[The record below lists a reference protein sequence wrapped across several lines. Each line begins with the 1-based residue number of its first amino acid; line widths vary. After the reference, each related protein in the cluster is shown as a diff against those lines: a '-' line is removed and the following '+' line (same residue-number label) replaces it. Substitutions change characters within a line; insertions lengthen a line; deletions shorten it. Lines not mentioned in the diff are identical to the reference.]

1 MTISKLVESLTAK
14 LSPAASVLTDPAS
27 DEFKAALERW
37 TELDL
42 ETPGAVVLVSSEEDI
57 VQTVKLAIEHGIPF
71 VPKSGGHSQ
80 WSTIGSEGIIIDLS
94 NYKNVIVNKSAQTV
108 QIQGGVVNR
117 EVIEALYVEGLCTSL
132 GGGNTIGTIPQ
143 GIGGGICALTKLCG
157 TTSDNILSAR
167 MVTAAG
173 SIITVDD
180 STPDLLWAL
189 KGAGQFFG
197 LVTELTLRTYPLSI
211 LGMDDGSVY
220 TGTFIFDIPQ
230 VGEVTKLAHQFMNV
244 KDHNSAVLAVVTL
257 NPQLQKPC
265 FLLMCIYFGPAIEA
279 EKFLEPFKA
288 LSPMMAVG
296 SMVDYTNINDSM
308 DPFTVKGDYKCFNL
322 AGVPRFDPA
331 PWQGIAES
339 FVELTKAF
347 PDIKMGGYGFEWTTG
362 KQKEIELDS
371 VWAHRDLQFWVENLS
386 WYTDESS
393 GEGVQKAAEETLAKA
408 TRHCK
413 AEEIHHY
420 QNFSRHDSLESRFGE
435 EIVEKL
441 RRLKKKWDPKGV
453 FTKQLL

>member
-1 MTISKLVESLTAK
+1 
-14 LSPAASVLTDPAS
+14 
-27 DEFKAALERW
+27 
-37 TELDL
+37 
-42 ETPGAVVLVSSEEDI
+42 
-57 VQTVKLAIEHGIPF
+57 
-71 VPKSGGHSQ
+71 
-80 WSTIGSEGIIIDLS
+80 
-94 NYKNVIVNKSAQTV
+94 
-108 QIQGGVVNR
+108 
-117 EVIEALYVEGLCTSL
+117 
-132 GGGNTIGTIPQ
+132 
-143 GIGGGICALTKLCG
+143 
-157 TTSDNILSAR
+157 

-173 SIITVDD
+173 SVITIDD

-257 NPQLQKPC
+257 NPHLQKPC

-288 LSPMMAVG
+288 LSPMMAMG
-296 SMVDYTNINDSM
+296 SMVDYTKINDSI

-331 PWQGIAES
+331 PWQEIAES
-339 FVELTKAF
+339 FVELTKTF
-347 PDIKMGGYGFEWTTG
+347 PDMKMGGYGFEWTTG

-371 VWAHRDLQFWVENLS
+371 AWAHRDLQCWVENLS
-386 WYTDESS
+386 WYTDETS
-393 GEGVQKAAEETLAKA
+393 GEGVQKAAEEALAKA

-420 QNFSRHDSLESRFGE
+420 QNFSRHDSLESRFGGE
-435 EIVEKL
+435 RVEKL